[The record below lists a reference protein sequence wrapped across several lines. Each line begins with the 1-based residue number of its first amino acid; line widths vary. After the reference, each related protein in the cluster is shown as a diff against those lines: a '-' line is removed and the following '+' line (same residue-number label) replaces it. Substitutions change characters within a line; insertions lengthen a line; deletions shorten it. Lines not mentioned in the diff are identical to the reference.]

1 MVLSEYLKSM
11 ALIDKFRYLF
21 VKSSIGRFV
30 YKNKLTAPKF
40 E

>member
-1 MVLSEYLKSM
+1 MVLSKYLRSM
-11 ALIDKFRYLF
+11 ALIVRFRYLF
-21 VKSSIGRFV
+21 VKSSIGRFL